1 MLAYLLYV
9 AEPPGKTNFPWE
21 HVPPVELPPRLG
33 EELDHAQNFSETMHG
48 AALLYNLLLAREKE
62 SNDLIKEY
70 EEWLAEWWEELKQRS
85 EELGRWSRSRL
96 WALLAAWRARVT
108 PPTYS
113 FVETWLSAIGKVRRI
128 EAILSD
134 PGLLNLIRERERSLK
149 RARARL
155 GNPRA
160 LDLWNG
166 RSGAGQLDY
175 RWSRP
180 VRKMLDDLLRPTSK
194 VKMNA

>member
-1 MLAYLLYV
+1 MPSVDL
-9 AEPPGKTNFPWE
+9 
-21 HVPPVELPPRLG
+21 LPPLG

-48 AALLYNLLLAREKE
+48 AALLYNLMLAREKE
-62 SNDLIKEY
+62 SKDLIEAY

-85 EELGRWSRSRL
+85 EELGRWNRSRL
-96 WALLAAWRARVT
+96 WALLAAWQARVT
-108 PPTYS
+108 PPTHS
-113 FVETWLSAIGKVRRI
+113 FVETWLSATLARSGGSKP
-128 EAILSD
+128 ILSD
-134 PGLLNLIRERERSLK
+134 PGFLNLIREREKSLK

-175 RWSRP
+175 RWGRP
-180 VRKMLDDLLRPTSK
+180 VRKMLDDLLRPTTK
-194 VKMNA
+194 VILNA